1 MNLLKGDWISNQ
13 ILVVPGV
20 QHFFSG
26 VVVHHRVVAVL
37 IGELNVGVP
46 LLSSLGVISKVDG
59 RGL

>member
-13 ILVVPGV
+13 KLVVPGV
-20 QHFFSG
+20 QHFFPG
-26 VVVHHRVVAVL
+26 VVVHHRVGAVL

-59 RGL
+59 CGL